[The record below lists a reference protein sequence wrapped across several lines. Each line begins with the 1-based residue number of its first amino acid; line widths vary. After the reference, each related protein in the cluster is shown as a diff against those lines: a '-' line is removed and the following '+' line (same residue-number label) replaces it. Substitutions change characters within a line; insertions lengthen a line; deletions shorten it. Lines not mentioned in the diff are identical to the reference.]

1 MFQAKVSGGDALT
14 AWKSHLVI
22 AEFSGRKRLLQT
34 LPQKGEGIMEKEAE
48 ITTEEKLL
56 GFRDLI
62 AELMSYKLALRTLR
76 AEEAQI
82 TAKRRT
88 FQKAVS
94 YIENVAIPTALKELG
109 VKVEPATDLKVI
121 KDFL

>member
-34 LPQKGEGIMEKEAE
+34 LPQKGEVIMETE

-62 AELMSYKLALRTLR
+62 AEYMSYKIALKQT
-76 AEEAQI
+76 E
-82 TAKRRT
+82 AKRRT
-88 FQKAVS
+88 FLKAIR
-94 YIENVAIPTALKELG
+94 YIEKVAIPTALKELG